1 MPVARVGR
9 RLPSEESE
17 VDIEVADE
25 GHETT
30 QGEDEEVDEQDDEE
44 AGQDD
49 ELEDD
54 SEVASVEPEPQPR
67 LHPLKIKLKLGAP
80 PAVTQPP
87 PPRARAAPHRA
98 ARRPAHVDVESEDE
112 DGDDDDDDEVSSP
125 MTALAGGRLTAR
137 QAALAS
143 ASAVDSTHVSL
154 DSLPAVALST
164 RKRGTSP
171 SQVALRKEEN
181 ARKRKNMIEKK
192 LEDEKLETINRL
204 LKKQSKPKGKKG
216 PALAP
221 APVTAAQSDED
232 IDMDRDA
239 AAGEQDNADET
250 PPTPLEPSLPMYRW
264 LSTSRP
270 PAPPILP
277 TPMDGDA
284 DAMQIDPP
292 PPVSSPTMSILFCVP
307 DALLPALS
315 TASSAHTHPYASLK
329 SHATRC
335 AVDGCSAERKYRA
348 VGKEWGV
355 GACGMVHLKLLLQTG
370 V

>member
-1 MPVARVGR
+1 MP
-9 RLPSEESE
+9 
-17 VDIEVADE
+17 DD
-25 GHETT
+25 TT
-30 QGEDEEVDEQDDEE
+30 EGEDEEIDGVDDEE

-49 ELEDD
+49 ELGDD

-80 PAVTQPP
+80 PVVTQLPL
-87 PPRARAAPHRA
+87 PRARAAPHRA
-98 ARRPAHVDVESEDE
+98 ARRPAPVDVESEAE
-112 DGDDDDDDEVSSP
+112 DGDDDDEDEVSST

-143 ASAVDSTHVSL
+143 AHAVDSKDVAL
-154 DSLPAVALST
+154 DSLPAVPST

-171 SQVALRKEEN
+171 LHHH
-181 ARKRKNMIEKK
+181 
-192 LEDEKLETINRL
+192 LKLETINRL
-204 LKKQSKPKGKKG
+204 LKKQSKPKGKRG
-216 PALAP
+216 PALA
-221 APVTAAQSDED
+221 AVTAAQSDED

-250 PPTPLEPSLPMYRW
+250 PPTPLEPTLPMYRW

-284 DAMQIDPP
+284 DTMQIDAPP
-292 PPVSSPTMSILFCVP
+292 LVSSPTMSILFCVP
-307 DALLPALS
+307 DTLLSALP
-315 TASSAHTHPYASLK
+315 TASSAHPHLHASLK
-329 SHATRC
+329 FQVPRQC

-348 VGKEWGV
+348 VGKEWDV